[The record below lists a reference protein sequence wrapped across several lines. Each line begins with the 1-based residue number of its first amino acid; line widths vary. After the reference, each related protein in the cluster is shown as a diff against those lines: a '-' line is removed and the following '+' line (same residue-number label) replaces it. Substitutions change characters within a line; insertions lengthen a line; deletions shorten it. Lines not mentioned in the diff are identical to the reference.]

1 MKILLNKYMDI
12 QTRID
17 ELQKIFEDIDAKQRA
32 VVEPLFYDIAF
43 MENEMRSLRNLPQI
57 RVHHKDPTRQ
67 EITAAGKR
75 YREIMQTYVN
85 AIKTLLTVL
94 QRNGGD
100 ESDGLLQALKE
111 FEQ

>member
-1 MKILLNKYMDI
+1 MDI
-12 QTRID
+12 QTRIE
-17 ELQKIFEDIDAKQRA
+17 ELEKIFAEIDPKQRA
-32 VVEPLFYDIAF
+32 VVLPLLSDVAF
-43 MENEMRSLRNLPQI
+43 MESEMNRLRELPQI

-94 QRNGGD
+94 QRNGSDDGD
-100 ESDGLLQALKE
+100 ELLQALKD

>member
-1 MKILLNKYMDI
+1 MDI
-12 QTRID
+12 QQRID
-17 ELQKIFEDIDAKQRA
+17 ELNKIFAEIDPKQRA
-32 VVEPLFYDIAF
+32 VVLPLFSDIAF

-57 RVHHKDPTRQ
+57 RVHHKDLTRQ

-94 QRNGGD
+94 QRCGGD
-100 ESDGLLQALKE
+100 DGDELLNALKE
-111 FEQ
+111 FEK